1 MVSEL
6 IDDILIQK
14 TEVLSEWFSFLPQPL
29 EERKLK
35 TLGELNFA
43 IYSHEAGS
51 HHIPHLHV
59 STSRCSAVFRI
70 EDGIMQEC
78 SGRMS
83 DANIKK
89 ASTWILSNQLWLMEC
104 WNKKTDSSIKFNL
117 EMYLEREKIVYSL
130 QTGK

>member
-1 MVSEL
+1 MISKVV
-6 IDDILIQK
+6 DDTLIQK
-14 TEVLSEWFSFLPQPL
+14 ADALSEWFAFFPQLL

-35 TLGELNFA
+35 TLGQLSFA

-59 STSRCSAVFRI
+59 STSHCSAVFRI

-78 SGRMS
+78 SERMS

-104 WNKKTDSSIKFNL
+104 WNNMTDSSIKFNL
-117 EMYLEREKIVYSL
+117 EMFQEKEKIVYSL